1 MNFEENLEHNFDGDF
16 EVEHEYVGGFE
27 IELEYVGGFEVEHEY
42 VSEFEVENEYVG
54 GFEVDWS
61 WLVMSDKVANPP
73 PWLPIAHRNN
83 RNDEDGE

>member
-1 MNFEENLEHNFDGDF
+1 MRWWF
-16 EVEHEYVGGFE
+16 EVDGEYG
-27 IELEYVGGFEVEHEY
+27 GGFEVENVY
-42 VSEFEVENEYVG
+42 IGSFEIELEYVG

-73 PWLPIAHRNN
+73 PWLPIAHPNN

>member
-1 MNFEENLEHNFDGDF
+1 MIETLTLKFEENLEHNFNGEF
-16 EVEHEYVGGFE
+16 EVEH
-27 IELEYVGGFEVEHEY
+27 
-42 VSEFEVENEYVG
+42 EYVG

-83 RNDEDGE
+83 CNDEDGEQDEKVDILS